1 MTIQQ
6 NSTGR
11 PPVLSSDQS
20 FRLLFEHHPVPMWI
34 YDLETLAFL
43 AVNDAAVARYGYSR
57 DEFQR
62 MTIKDI
68 RPAEE
73 VQRLLADLAQ
83 QRPPWQRSDGWRHR
97 LKDGTVIEVEINSHT
112 LEFNRRQA
120 VLVMAQDITSRKQA
134 EEALRLTRFSVDRL
148 ADAVYWMDSDGR
160 FVDVNDT
167 ACRSLGYTREE
178 LLQLSVFDIDPDIT
192 RDQWYEGWPILREK
206 RTLELEWRHRAKDG
220 RLIPVAVTTHYIEFN
235 GRELNCTFARDI
247 TERKQAEASLQKARE
262 RLQRAVS
269 AANVGLWEWDLRTN
283 QVYFSPEWK
292 RQIGY
297 ADHEISNDINEWQS
311 RLHPDDR
318 DRAVET
324 VYRFATDPWPDYNE
338 EFRLRH
344 KDGSYRWIL
353 VQASL
358 LLDEQGRPS
367 RMLGSHLDITSLKQL
382 EAEKEVLA
390 AQLYQAQK
398 MEAIGRLAGG
408 IAHDFNNLL
417 VPIIGYAELG
427 LMALAPDNPACINF
441 ERIKEAGERAA
452 GLTRQILAFSRQQ
465 VLEMKSLDLNRVVI
479 DFEPMLK
486 RLIGEDVALYT
497 RLSAGL
503 PPVRADKGQLEQALL
518 NLVVNARDA
527 MPNGGTLII
536 DTGLAMLDE
545 SYTASHTEVQ
555 PGPHVMLSVSDT
567 GHGMDA
573 ETREHIFEPFF
584 TTKPT
589 GRGSGLGLAMV
600 FGIVRQHQGTIWVYS
615 EPGRGATFKIYLPL
629 AETPACPPAAKPPR
643 PRPAG
648 ATETVLLVEDD
659 GSVRKLV
666 GDVLRSHGYRVLATG
681 DAEAGLALAAVH
693 PGPIHLLLT
702 DVILPGKNGRELYQG
717 LAGQRPGLK
726 VLYISGYTGE
736 VIAHHHVLD
745 DGVDFLQKLFTVDDL
760 LYKIRTVLGWGP

>member
-1 MTIQQ
+1 MFISGNT
-6 NSTGR
+6 SGR
-11 PPVLSSDQS
+11 PPVLSSDQT
-20 FRLLFEHHPVPMWI
+20 FHLLFEHHPVPMWI

-43 AVNDAAVARYGYSR
+43 AVNDAAVNRYGYSR
-57 DEFQR
+57 EEFLR

-68 RPAEE
+68 RPEDE
-73 VQRLLADLAQ
+73 VPRLLDDLAR
-83 QRPPWQRSDGWRHR
+83 QRPPWQRSEGWRHR

-112 LEFNRRQA
+112 LEFNQRQA

-134 EEALRLTRFSVDRL
+134 EEALRLTRFTVERL
-148 ADAVYWMDSDGR
+148 VDAVYWLDSDGR
-160 FVDVNDT
+160 IVDVNDT
-167 ACRSLGYTREE
+167 ACRTLGYSREE
-178 LLQLSVFDIDPDIT
+178 LLRLSVFDIDPEFS
-192 RDQWYEGWPILREK
+192 RDDWREGWPVLREQ
-206 RTLELEWRHRAKDG
+206 RTVVYEGRLRTRDG
-220 RLIPVAVTTHYIEFN
+220 RLIPVEVTANFIEFN
-235 GRELNCTFARDI
+235 GRELNCGLARDI
-247 TERKQAEASLQKARE
+247 SGRQQAEAALRE
-262 RLQRAVS
+262 VQGRLQRVVS
-269 AANVGLWEWDLRTN
+269 AANVGLWEWDLATN

-318 DRAVET
+318 DRTVEM
-324 VYRFATDPWPDYNE
+324 VHRFATNPWPDYNS

-382 EAEKEVLA
+382 EAEKEALA
-390 AQLYQAQK
+390 TQLAQAQK

-427 LMALAPDNPACINF
+427 QMALAPGHPAGDNF

-465 VLEMKSLDLNRVVI
+465 VLEMKSLDLNRVVS

-497 RLSAGL
+497 GLAACL
-503 PPVRADKGQLEQALL
+503 PPVRADRGQLEQALL
-518 NLVVNARDA
+518 NLVINARDA
-527 MPNGGTLII
+527 MPYGGTLII
-536 DTGLAMLDE
+536 ETGLATLDE
-545 SYTASHTEVQ
+545 SYAASHAGVR
-555 PGPHVMLSVSDT
+555 PGPYVVLSVSDT
-567 GHGMDA
+567 GQGMDA

-584 TTKPT
+584 TTKPM
-589 GRGSGLGLAMV
+589 GQGSGLGLATV
-600 FGIVRQHQGTIWVYS
+600 FGIVRQHQGTVWVYS
-615 EPGRGATFKIYLPL
+615 EPGQGATFKVYLPV
-629 AETPACPPAAKPPR
+629 AEAPVLSPAAPPQ
-643 PRPAG
+643 PAPPV
-648 ATETVLLVEDD
+648 AVTETVLLVEDD
-659 GSVRKLV
+659 GTVRKLV

-693 PGPIHLLLT
+693 PGSIHLLLT
-702 DVILPGKNGRELYQG
+702 DVILPGKNGRELYQH
-717 LAGQRPGLK
+717 LAGRRPGLK
-726 VLYISGYTGE
+726 VLYMSGYTGD

-745 DGVDFLQKLFTVDDL
+745 EGADFLQKPFTMDEL
-760 LYKIRTVLGWGP
+760 LQRIRLVLG